1 MKFLY
6 ASIDLRG
13 GGGSGFWVQGSE
25 VQGSGFRVLGS
36 EVLGS
41 AFGGSKVKGFN
52 GSDFS
57 EL

>member
-13 GGGSGFWVQGSE
+13 GGGSGFWVQRFG
-25 VQGSGFRVLGS
+25 VLGSGFWVLGS

-41 AFGGSKVKGFN
+41 AFGGSKVQGFN